1 MCFFQRK
8 KVWQIL
14 GMTFCLVWIILSQTY
29 VVHALSLELFG
40 TTTLSNNSQTTVE
53 EPFLH
58 VENTPVT
65 FVLTGEDSVGIG
77 AITTGEKYGILEI
90 PTEMVGYVQVNGPA
104 TVQTTVTVPL
114 SQSPLQVLMPTIS
127 SVISLIVNSPLVSA
141 ANKTAVNQALTEL
154 TSENFG
160 SQNLSLA
167 ITPRTS
173 TQFEVAISQGLLPIL
188 ATTLKNRV
196 QNLLTVVTAIPLIG
210 TVLGVLLTPFTTALN
225 QLINNLNSP
234 TSADSRALV
243 AGSILGNTQASL
255 PFLISSPAITSDYVA
270 NFSGMFIQTDET
282 LIQLEESVAQTA
294 IYFSAGSLDMETA
307 LLPSDLDFGEHTI
320 QTQIDE
326 LLIAKENQQVTTG
339 VVQISDTRLVE
350 KFWQL
355 KVEQLTSWNQGTNE
369 LLAQLQIKN
378 ADLISTFPAGSV
390 SSTANQT
397 VGLNVGVQQTLVQL
411 NGTTQPG
418 NVLLNLSEFQ
428 LFVPKEAV
436 KSTGT
441 YQTVL
446 EWVLS
451 DTPS

>member
-1 MCFFQRK
+1 MRSFQRK
-8 KVWQIL
+8 KVWQAF
-14 GMTFCLVWIILSQTY
+14 GMTFCLIWIILSQTH
-29 VVHALSLELFG
+29 VVQALSLELFG
-40 TTTLSNNSQTTVE
+40 TTTLSNNSETTAE
-53 EPFLH
+53 KPFLH
-58 VENTPVT
+58 VGNTPVT
-65 FVLTGEDSVGIG
+65 FVLTGENGVGVG

-90 PTEMVGYVQVNGPA
+90 PMEMVGYVQVNGSA
-104 TVQTTVTVPL
+104 IVQTTVIVPL
-114 SQSPLQVLMPTIS
+114 SQSPLQALMPTLS
-127 SVISLIVNSPLVSA
+127 SVISLIVHSPLVSA
-141 ANKTAVNQALTEL
+141 ANKTAANQALTEL

-167 ITPRTS
+167 ITPRTN
-173 TQFEVAISQGLLPIL
+173 TQFEVAISQGLFPIL

-196 QNLLTVVTAIPLIG
+196 QNLLTVVTSIPLIG
-210 TVLGVLLTPFTTALN
+210 TILGVLLTPFTTALN
-225 QLINNLNSP
+225 QLINNLNSS

-243 AGSILGNTQASL
+243 AGSILGNTQASF
-255 PFLISSPAITSDYVA
+255 PFLVSSPATTSDYVA
-270 NFSGMFIQTDET
+270 NFKGMFMQTDEA
-282 LIQLEESVAQTA
+282 LIQLGESVAQTV
-294 IYFSAGSLDMETA
+294 IYFSAGALAMETTF
-307 LLPSDLDFGEHTI
+307 LPSNLDFGEHVI
-320 QTQIDE
+320 QTQMDE

-390 SSTANQT
+390 SSTANQI
-397 VGLNVGVQQTLVQL
+397 VGLNVGVQQPLIQL

-418 NVLLNLSEFQ
+418 DVLLNLSEFQ

>member
-65 FVLTGEDSVGIG
+65 FVLTGEDGVGIG
-77 AITTGEKYGILEI
+77 AITTSEKYGILEI
-90 PTEMVGYVQVNGPA
+90 PTEMIGYVQVNGPA

-173 TQFEVAISQGLLPIL
+173 TQFGVAISQGLLPIL

-307 LLPSDLDFGEHTI
+307 LLPSDLDFGEHII

>member
-65 FVLTGEDSVGIG
+65 FVLTGEDGVGIG

-173 TQFEVAISQGLLPIL
+173 TQFEVAINQGLLPIL

-243 AGSILGNTQASL
+243 AGSILGNMQASL

>member
-1 MCFFQRK
+1 
-8 KVWQIL
+8 
-14 GMTFCLVWIILSQTY
+14 MTFCLVWIILSQTY

-65 FVLTGEDSVGIG
+65 FVLTGEDGVGIG
-77 AITTGEKYGILEI
+77 AITTSEKYGILEI
-90 PTEMVGYVQVNGPA
+90 PTEMIGYVQVNGPA

-339 VVQISDTRLVE
+339 LFKLVIRD
-350 KFWQL
+350 W
-355 KVEQLTSWNQGTNE
+355 
-369 LLAQLQIKN
+369 
-378 ADLISTFPAGSV
+378 
-390 SSTANQT
+390 
-397 VGLNVGVQQTLVQL
+397 
-411 NGTTQPG
+411 
-418 NVLLNLSEFQ
+418 
-428 LFVPKEAV
+428 
-436 KSTGT
+436 
-441 YQTVL
+441 
-446 EWVLS
+446 
-451 DTPS
+451 

>member
-1 MCFFQRK
+1 
-8 KVWQIL
+8 
-14 GMTFCLVWIILSQTY
+14 MTFCLVWIILSQTY

-65 FVLTGEDSVGIG
+65 FVLTGEDGVGIG
-77 AITTGEKYGILEI
+77 AITTSEKYGILEI
-90 PTEMVGYVQVNGPA
+90 PTEMIGYVQVNGPA

-173 TQFEVAISQGLLPIL
+173 TQFGVAISQGLLPIL

-307 LLPSDLDFGEHTI
+307 LLPSDLDFGEHII

>member
-243 AGSILGNTQASL
+243 AGSILGNTQASF

>member
-65 FVLTGEDSVGIG
+65 FVLTGEDGVGIG
-77 AITTGEKYGILEI
+77 AITTSEKYGILEI
-90 PTEMVGYVQVNGPA
+90 PTEMIGYVQVNGPA

-173 TQFEVAISQGLLPIL
+173 TQFGVAISQGLLPIL

-243 AGSILGNTQASL
+243 AGSILGNTQASF